1 MIVMAYNS
9 DYGGENMENH
19 KYDVIIIGAGPSG
32 IFCAYEL
39 VQRCPGFRILMIEKG
54 RSIDQRSCP
63 KRKTKVCVGCKPC
76 SITTGFAGAGAFS
89 DGKLSL
95 SPDVGGNLPEILGYE
110 KTTALLHEADEIYL
124 KFGADEKVYGT
135 DDYEAIER
143 IRTKAIRANLK
154 LIECPI
160 RHLGTE
166 EGYKIYTRLQKY
178 LEEHGVQIE
187 FMTSVE
193 DLLIE
198 NGTVKGVITEKGE
211 VYEAPEVVSGVG
223 RDGSEWF
230 ARICRKHGISTKVGT
245 VDVGVRVEVRDEI
258 MKELN
263 EKLYEAKLVYYT
275 PTFDDKVRVFCTN
288 PSGEVATE
296 YYDDGLA
303 VVNGHAYKSQD
314 MKTHN
319 TNFALLVSKNFT
331 EPFKSPIAYGKQIA
345 QLGNML
351 CDGKILL
358 QRYGDFRR
366 GRRTTQER
374 LVRNNITPT
383 LKDAVPG
390 DLSLVFPHRIMVAID
405 EMIQALD
412 KVTPGIASDETLLY
426 GVEVKFYSN
435 KVVVNEDF
443 ETSIRGLRAMG
454 DGASVTRGL
463 MQASANGISIARS
476 ILHCA
481 R

>member
-1 MIVMAYNS
+1 
-9 DYGGENMENH
+9 MEN
-19 KYDVIIIGAGPSG
+19 YDVIIIGAGPSG

-39 VQRCPGFRILMIEKG
+39 IEKKPDMKILMIEKG
-54 RSIDQRSCP
+54 RSIEKRNCP
-63 KRKTKVCVGCKPC
+63 KRKTKVCVGCQPC

-95 SPDVGGNLPEILGYE
+95 SPDVGGTLPEILGYD
-110 KTTALLHEADEIYL
+110 KTIDLLEAADSVYL
-124 KFGADEKVYGT
+124 KFGADKKVYGLE
-135 DDYEAIER
+135 DYEAVEQ

-166 EGYKIYTRLQKY
+166 EGYKIYSRLQDHL
-178 LEEHGVQIE
+178 LEKGIE
-187 FMTSVE
+187 IKFMTMVKDIIIE
-193 DLLIE
+193 D
-198 NGTVKGVITEKGE
+198 GVAKGVVTDNDETC
-211 VYEAPEVVSGVG
+211 YAPEIVSGIG
-223 RDGSEWF
+223 REGSEWF
-230 ARICRKHGISTKVGT
+230 SHICKEHGIETRNGT

-296 YYDDGLA
+296 YYEGGLA
-303 VVNGHAYKSQD
+303 VVNGHAYKSAD
-314 MKTHN
+314 MKTKN

-331 EPFKSPIAYGKQIA
+331 EPFKSPIEYGKHIA

-351 CDGKILL
+351 CDGRILL

-366 GRRTTQER
+366 GRRTTAER
-374 LVRNNITPT
+374 LVRSNITPT

-390 DLSLVFPHRIMVAID
+390 DLSLVFPHRIMVALD

-412 KVTPGIASDETLLY
+412 KVTPGMASDETLLY

-435 KVVVNEDF
+435 KVVVNKDF
-443 ETSIRGLRAMG
+443 ETNIQGLRAMG

-463 MQASANGISIARS
+463 QQASANGISVARS
-476 ILHCA
+476 IL
-481 R
+481 RK